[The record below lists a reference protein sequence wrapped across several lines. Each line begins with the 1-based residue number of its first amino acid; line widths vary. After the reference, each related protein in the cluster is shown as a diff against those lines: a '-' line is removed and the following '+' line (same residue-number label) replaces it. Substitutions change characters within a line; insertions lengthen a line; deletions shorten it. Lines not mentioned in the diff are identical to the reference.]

1 MAHII
6 TVSSSKG
13 GSGKTTTTI
22 CLADYWAM
30 RGMRVGLLDTDP
42 NKSLARWYEKGH
54 AKGSFEG
61 INFRQELHDKK
72 IIETARELAQI
83 SDILLIDVAGIASTA
98 LLKAAGIADLVVIP
112 AQPNEDDFL
121 EAINTKGIVKEAVE
135 LTGREIPCRTLL
147 TRAKRGTRV
156 LDHTLKQL
164 ERIQFPLFRTVIFD
178 RTVYPQ
184 ARYNGLT
191 PVSYE
196 PGGDAFREV
205 EALAEEIVDQVGGWQ
220 ELKAA

>member
-13 GSGKTTTTI
+13 GSGKTTTAI

-30 RGMRVGLLDTDP
+30 RGLRVGLLDTDP
-42 NKSLARWYEKGH
+42 NTSLFHWHEKGH
-54 AKGSFEG
+54 AKGFFTG
-61 INFRQELHDKK
+61 IAFRQQLDDKK
-72 IIETARELAQI
+72 IIETARTLAAAA
-83 SDILLIDVAGIASTA
+83 DILIIDVAGIASTA
-98 LLKAAGIADLVVIP
+98 LLKAAGIADLVIIP
-112 AQPNEDDFL
+112 AQPSEDDFR
-121 EAINTKGIVKEAVE
+121 EAINTKGIVREAME
-135 LTGREIPCRTLL
+135 LTERDIPCRTLL

-156 LDHTLKQL
+156 LDHTLRQL
-164 ERIQFPLFRTVIFD
+164 ERINFPMFRTVIHD

-184 ARYNGLT
+184 ARFNGQT

-196 PGGDAFREV
+196 PGGDSYREV
-205 EALAEEIVDQVGGWQ
+205 EALADEIIDQVCAGR